1 MHVFMIG
8 DSVFDNAAYVRS
20 REPDVARQAATLL
33 TNSNGVSSTARD
45 GAVVADVRRQ
55 IANLPKHATHIVVS
69 AGGNDALQAS
79 HVLDE
84 PVSSMLDALAK
95 LTNIAEAFR
104 SGYAGLLD
112 DVACA
117 HLPVA
122 VCTIYDPRFP
132 DPRLRKGGAT
142 ALSVINDAIT
152 REASPGDLL
161 FWISVSF
168 AMTKRI
174 SPILSNRPQL
184 EEQRSPAPLS
194 DLRSPVRFRQ
204 RCTARSRYYCRPPP
218 EQCGRLD
225 LFATSR
231 AVAGLAGGVGRN
243 PVEQPVGIVCAI
255 DTNKCCSA
263 WVNLF

>member
-20 REPDVARQAATLL
+20 REPDVARQVATLL

-142 ALSVINDAIT
+142 ALSVINEAIT
-152 REASPGDLL
+152 REA
-161 FWISVSF
+161 F
-168 AMTKRI
+168 ARGFAV
-174 SPILSNRPQL
+174 L
-184 EEQRSPAPLS
+184 
-194 DLRSPVRFRQ
+194 DLRIICNDEADFANPIEPSAIGGAKISSAIVRFAKSG
-204 RCTARSRYYCRPPP
+204 TISSAVYC
-218 EQCGRLD
+218 
-225 LFATSR
+225 
-231 AVAGLAGGVGRN
+231 
-243 PVEQPVGIVCAI
+243 
-255 DTNKCCSA
+255 
-263 WVNLF
+263 